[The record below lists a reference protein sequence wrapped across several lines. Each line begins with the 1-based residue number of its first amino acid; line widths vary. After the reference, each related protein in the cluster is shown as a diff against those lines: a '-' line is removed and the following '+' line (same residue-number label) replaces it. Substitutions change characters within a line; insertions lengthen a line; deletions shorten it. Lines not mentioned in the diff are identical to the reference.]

1 MPIATIPPELDG
13 KAYHLHRISGRNR
26 DRAHLLCQHI
36 QKGDTG
42 MNTSEDIFARLK
54 LDHDK
59 HRSLLDA
66 LLASAEAGV
75 DRAAPF
81 EALTKELKAHAA
93 AEEQALYSTML
104 RKPPTTAD
112 TRHSVAEH
120 HEIEEALNDL
130 AATDMADASWSTKF
144 KKFDHRYRHH
154 IDEEEQEHFPEFE
167 EHLTDEDRA
176 WMRSV
181 FERRKRAE
189 KAEAE
194 VTPEKKED
202 AKE

>member
-1 MPIATIPPELDG
+1 MD
-13 KAYHLHRISGRNR
+13 K
-26 DRAHLLCQHI
+26 
-36 QKGDTG
+36 
-42 MNTSEDIFARLK
+42 SEDIFSRLK
-54 LDHDK
+54 QDHDK
-59 HRSLLDA
+59 HRSLLDG
-66 LLASAEAGV
+66 LLDTSTESGEREV
-75 DRAAPF
+75 MF
-81 EALTKELKAHAA
+81 VELTKELKGHAA

-130 AATDMADASWSTKF
+130 AATDMASAAWLTKF
-144 KKFDHRYRHH
+144 TEFDHRYRHH
-154 IDEEEQEHFPEFE
+154 IGEEEDEHFPEFE
-167 EHLTDEDRA
+167 EYLTDEDRA

-181 FERRKRAE
+181 FERRKGEE

-194 VTPEKKED
+194 VTPETKEE

>member
-1 MPIATIPPELDG
+1 
-13 KAYHLHRISGRNR
+13 
-26 DRAHLLCQHI
+26 
-36 QKGDTG
+36 

-54 LDHDK
+54 LDHHK

-66 LLASAEAGV
+66 LLASADARG
-75 DRAAPF
+75 DRAAQFDAQFEAQF